1 MDERGP
7 AVAAFYTWLA
17 TNGLDVEC
25 PDHVKFRLATFP
37 WTGRGTRATVPIHEE
52 DVLASV
58 PRQLILSA
66 VTATDSRVVRDV
78 LPAVEGTILAD
89 PMVALALLLLYE
101 KNLGPA
107 SFWAPYFH
115 ILLLPPL
122 CRFVPL
128 LAWWQQTKRNKP
140 VQWIVYYNLPIFWS
154 SEDLVLL
161 EEAHTDILP
170 HSRNMRT
177 SILRLYFGF
186 LLPLFHLLIFISIFK
201 DYPDMFS
208 PAVHTCD
215 ELMWAFATIWSRG
228 YWLDGDD
235 TMPAIVPLADML
247 NHNTEKGGER
257 VAHYFYD
264 ADAQIFKVISKTS
277 YEPGQQVLTH
287 YGNKA
292 NGNFLEDYGFVYM
305 NNDQNEFYLPI
316 PAFVTQHMGP
326 THLRHVHSLIALRN
340 IANAEHV
347 YVKHNVFPS
356 AVCNLFRTY
365 LLSPAQLCSAL
376 DLPPVE
382 HFQPETYDG
391 ADPSSLSFS
400 SSSTPEAADG
410 TTQEPVAELTY
421 FVDVENEMATYE
433 LFIRCCDHWL
443 ASYST
448 TMADDAAFIEGRMG
462 SGPSNNNNARMVRTL
477 LHEEKRTIVHLRD
490 CFEQM
495 IAYVRDTGVDW
506 AHVRLLDGQH
516 VPK

>member
-1 MDERGP
+1 
-7 AVAAFYTWLA
+7 
-17 TNGLDVEC
+17 
-25 PDHVKFRLATFP
+25 
-37 WTGRGTRATVPIHEE
+37 
-52 DVLASV
+52 
-58 PRQLILSA
+58 
-66 VTATDSRVVRDV
+66 
-78 LPAVEGTILAD
+78 
-89 PMVALALLLLYE
+89 
-101 KNLGPA
+101 
-107 SFWAPYFH
+107 
-115 ILLLPPL
+115 
-122 CRFVPL
+122 
-128 LAWWQQTKRNKP
+128 
-140 VQWIVYYNLPIFWS
+140 
-154 SEDLVLL
+154 
-161 EEAHTDILP
+161 
-170 HSRNMRT
+170 
-177 SILRLYFGF
+177 
-186 LLPLFHLLIFISIFK
+186 
-201 DYPDMFS
+201 
-208 PAVHTCD
+208 
-215 ELMWAFATIWSRG
+215 
-228 YWLDGDD
+228 
-235 TMPAIVPLADML
+235 
-247 NHNTEKGGER
+247 
-257 VAHYFYD
+257 
-264 ADAQIFKVISKTS
+264 
-277 YEPGQQVLTH
+277 VLTH

-340 IANAEHV
+340 IANALALPPSSPASPFASSSSECAQLNPFPSACCCSASSSSSSRDTGGAGGGACDCAGRGYGYGGGYPRPPWYYREHV
-347 YVKHNVFPS
+347 YVKQNVFPS

-391 ADPSSLSFS
+391 ADPSSLSFSSSS

-462 SGPSNNNNARMVRTL
+462 SGPSNNNARMVRTL
-477 LHEEKRTIVHLRD
+477 LHEEKRAIMHLRD